1 VPPNNITQHPL
12 KSASPSVLW
21 PALTGKSEAPLAA
34 ILFQLEQTQW
44 WPPEALREQQFRQL
58 KPLLE
63 HAWQTI
69 PFYRDRL
76 SGAGYQPGQA
86 ITEEFW
92 TALPLLTRS
101 DIQLEPD
108 ALLSS
113 DIPKTHGAVHSTTT
127 SGSTGRPLKVYGT
140 RLTSLMWMAFAL
152 REHHWHQRDIS
163 GKLAVIR
170 YLPPGSRLGSPPDG
184 TTGKNWGAPAS
195 ILYQTGPSA
204 TLSISADISVQA
216 AWLEKQ
222 RPDYLLTYPSNLDA
236 ILRYCREH
244 RVQIENLREIRTI
257 SEIVTP
263 ALRSLCEET
272 LGVPIVD
279 VYSAND
285 LGYIAV
291 QCPDCHQY
299 HIQSESLLCEV
310 LDDAGK
316 PCRPGETGRVVGT
329 GLHNYAM
336 PLLRYEIGDYAV
348 IGESRLCRRGLL
360 AISSILGRSRNMLT
374 MPDGQKRWPRF
385 LAWRE
390 IAPIAQWQIL
400 QETREHL
407 KARIVPLRALT
418 AEDEERLTQSI
429 AEDYGFRF
437 DIQFEYLNEIRG
449 HENGK
454 FEEFISQVG

>member
-1 VPPNNITQHPL
+1 MPPIDITQYPL

-21 PALTGKSEAPLAA
+21 PALSGRSEAPLAA

-76 SGAGYQPGQA
+76 TGAGYQPGQA

-92 TALPLLTRS
+92 TALPRLTRS
-101 DIQLEPD
+101 EIQLEPE

-113 DIPKTHGAVHSTTT
+113 DIPKTHGALHSTTT
-127 SGSTGRPLKVYGT
+127 SGSTGQALKVYGT
-140 RLTSLMWMAFAL
+140 RLTSFMWMAFAL
-152 REHHWHQRDIS
+152 REHLWHQRDIG

-170 YLPPGSRLGSPPDG
+170 YLPPGSKLGAPPDG
-184 TTGKNWGAPAS
+184 TTGRDWGTPAS

-204 TLSISADISVQA
+204 TLSINTDVSVQV
-216 AWLEKQ
+216 AWLKKH
-222 RPDYLLTYPSNLDA
+222 RPDYLLTYPSNLDT

-244 RVQIENLREIRTI
+244 RFRIEHLREIRTI
-257 SEIVTP
+257 GEVVTP
-263 ALRSLCEET
+263 VLRSLCEET

-279 VYSAND
+279 VYSAKD

-291 QCPDCHQY
+291 QCPDCHQ
-299 HIQSESLLCEV
+299 HHVQSESLLCEV

-316 PCRPGETGRVVGT
+316 PCRPGETGRIVGT
-329 GLHNYAM
+329 ALHNYAM

-348 IGESRLCRRGLL
+348 IGENGLCRRGLP

-385 LAWRE
+385 LARRE
-390 IAPIAQWQIL
+390 IAPIAQWQII
-400 QETREHL
+400 QETRERL
-407 KARIVPLRALT
+407 TAKIVPQRPLNR
-418 AEDEERLTQSI
+418 EDEERLTLSI
-429 AEDYGFRF
+429 AENFGFRF
-437 DIQFEYLNEIRG
+437 DIHFEYLDAIRG

-454 FEEFISQVG
+454 FEEFISKVE